1 MISDVADSSRISI
14 RERRLRNIDFAL
26 LSILKVPIRTDP
38 KHRAQSW
45 WRIKLCSFKRHHD
58 VPLGGPAIV
67 PVLRTEAAVKSC
79 NPKLIVRLLLLV
91 LTSFCIFSWRAVSPA
106 QAQSAS
112 NHNATRQDFDSLMKE
127 LSNWGRWGKDDQM
140 GAVNLITPAKRKQ
153 ALASVKEGFSV
164 SMAHTAETEPAI
176 DNPRPIVRVMS
187 LGRGGSLSST
197 GIAAASDSLTVSYH
211 GLVHTHMDSFCHRLY
226 NGQMYNGMP
235 MSEITS
241 KGCNVGSVFSY
252 KDGIITRAVLM
263 DIPRLKGVDYLEPGT
278 RIYPEDLD
286 AWTKQARLKVLPG
299 DAVFIRT
306 GRPALRQAKGPY
318 DTSQLAGL
326 YITCARWLHDHDA
339 AILGSDA
346 AEDVHPSG
354 IEGIVEPIHALV
366 LIAMG
371 MPIFDNLDLEAVS
384 KEAAKRNRWDF
395 LVTAAPTAIP
405 GETGSILNPIA
416 TF

>member
-1 MISDVADSSRISI
+1 M
-14 RERRLRNIDFAL
+14 N
-26 LSILKVPIRTDP
+26 P
-38 KHRAQSW
+38 
-45 WRIKLCSFKRHHD
+45 
-58 VPLGGPAIV
+58 
-67 PVLRTEAAVKSC
+67 C
-79 NPKLIVRLLLLV
+79 NPKLVFRLLLVILMA
-91 LTSFCIFSWRAVSPA
+91 FYIFSSPA
-106 QAQSAS
+106 VPLAEAQSSS
-112 NHNATRQDFDSLMKE
+112 NHNAAREDFDRLMKD
-127 LSNWGRWGKDDQM
+127 LSNWGRWGKNDQI

-164 SMAHTAETEPAI
+164 SMAHTAETEPAV

-187 LGRGGSLSST
+187 LGLGLSPT
-197 GIAAASDSLTVSYH
+197 GIGGASDSLTVSYH

-235 MSEITS
+235 ISEITT

-252 KDGIITRAVLM
+252 KDGIMTRAVLM
-263 DIPRLKGVDYLEPGT
+263 DIPRLKGVDYLAPGT

-286 AWTKQARLKVLPG
+286 AWVKEAHLKILPG

-326 YITCARWLHDHDA
+326 YITCAKWLHDHDA
-339 AILGSDA
+339 AILGSDG

-354 IEGIVEPIHALV
+354 IEGIAEPIHALV